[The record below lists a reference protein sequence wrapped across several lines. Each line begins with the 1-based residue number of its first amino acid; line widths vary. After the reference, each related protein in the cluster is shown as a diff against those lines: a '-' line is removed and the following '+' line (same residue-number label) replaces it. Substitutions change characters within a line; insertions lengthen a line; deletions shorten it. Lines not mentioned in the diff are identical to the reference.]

1 MDDTPIYTDEEERE
15 AAELRDFIRD
25 LFDDEGDR

>member
-1 MDDTPIYTDEEERE
+1 MDDAPVYTEAEEAE

-25 LFDDEGDR
+25 LFDGEGNR

>member
-1 MDDTPIYTDEEERE
+1 MDDAPVYTEAEEAE
-15 AAELRDFIRD
+15 AAELRDFIAA